1 MCKIFSAMFYEFV
14 RAWYHSLELDPIF
27 DFTDM
32 CAKFV
37 AHFSISILV
46 KKSSTKLFVII
57 QWENESTRAY
67 LKMFNDKII
76 KVEGL
81 VEPVTI

>member
-1 MCKIFSAMFYEFV
+1 MFYESV
-14 RAWYHSLELDPIF
+14 QAWCHSLELDPIF

-37 AHFSISILV
+37 AHFSTSILV
-46 KKSSTKLFVII
+46 KKKAQLSSFVII
-57 QWENESTRAY
+57 PWENESTRAY

-76 KVEGL
+76 KVEDL
-81 VEPVTI
+81 VEPIII